1 MLKKTIT
8 YVDFDDN
15 KRTEDFYFNLTES
28 ELIDWQTT
36 TEGGML
42 TRLQKIVNAN
52 DKHTIMKTFKEIILM
67 SYGVKSD
74 DGRRFEKSAK
84 ISEAFSQTM
93 AFNVL
98 YQELLS
104 SETAGADFINEILP
118 PDLAKKLEQQESGK
132 LLTPGI

>member
-1 MLKKTIT
+1 MFKKTIP
-8 YVDFDDN
+8 YVDFDGN
-15 KRTEDFYFNLTES
+15 KRIEDFYFNLTES

-42 TRLQKIVNAN
+42 TRLQTIVNSN
-52 DKHTIMKTFKEIILM
+52 DKPTIMRMFKEIILK
-67 SYGVKSD
+67 SYGIKSD
-74 DGRRFEKSAK
+74 DGRRFEKSDA
-84 ISEAFSQTM
+84 ISTAFSQTM

-98 YQELLS
+98 YQELLGS
-104 SETAGADFINEILP
+104 DNAGADFINAILP

>member
-8 YVDFDDN
+8 YVDFDN
-15 KRTEDFYFNLTES
+15 NNRTEDFYFNLTES

-104 SETAGADFINEILP
+104 SETAGADFINAILP

-132 LLTPGI
+132 LLTTGI